1 MDAKDW
7 ISNAIAILAF
17 FVSGGSLALSYFVWY
32 RQTRS
37 SVYSAIM
44 GRLFEINRL
53 EVEKPE
59 LFEHLYEEYT
69 IKTVSHGGKGLTHYL
84 FMVFNLYAEIHVQHK
99 VYGLFDDKQMEVWR
113 QRLINDFKQRIF
125 LHGYWKEVLK
135 QHSGEYTEEFKDFVN
150 KALEEGERR
159 STPAETT
166 KKIK

>member
-1 MDAKDW
+1 METKDW

-17 FVSGGSLALSYFVWY
+17 IVSGGSLVLSYFVWY

-69 IKTVSHGGKGLTHYL
+69 VKAVSQGGKGLTHYL
-84 FMVFNLYAEIHVQHK
+84 FMVLNLYAEIYVQHK
-99 VYGLFDDKQMEVWR
+99 VYGLFDDRQMEVWR
-113 QRLINDFKQRIF
+113 QRLINDFRQRIF
-125 LHGYWKEVLK
+125 LHGYWSAVLE
-135 QHSGEYTEEFKDFVN
+135 QHSGEYTEEFKDFVS
-150 KALEEGERR
+150 KALEEAERKG
-159 STPAETT
+159 TLTETT
-166 KKIK
+166 KRMK